1 MATRCVSCAPL
12 WNSRSSSGSAVE
24 DCGPFPPAAFPPRI
38 SASKCWVAKGDEGPS
53 PHLVNEGS
61 VRQGEAGR
69 SDTTGQFLPFPKVL
83 QFLGKA
89 WFRLCNLRHKH
100 VVTIRRKPGGLICW
114 WRSLVN
120 TGMNSQDGIL
130 MFYLYMQI
138 RIDMKMGRKKSQ
150 KYNQCLS
157 HYPFGSVLLQSS
169 LFARSVL
176 FWLSSNLLFPS
187 LASKQADVILF
198 RQQTQR

>member
-1 MATRCVSCAPL
+1 M
-12 WNSRSSSGSAVE
+12 
-24 DCGPFPPAAFPPRI
+24 
-38 SASKCWVAKGDEGPS
+38 
-53 PHLVNEGS
+53 
-61 VRQGEAGR
+61 
-69 SDTTGQFLPFPKVL
+69 
-83 QFLGKA
+83 
-89 WFRLCNLRHKH
+89 
-100 VVTIRRKPGGLICW
+100 CW

-176 FWLSSNLLFPS
+176 FWLSSNLLFSS

>member
-12 WNSRSSSGSAVE
+12 WNSRSSSGSGVE
-24 DCGPFPPAAFPPRI
+24 DCGPFPPAAFPPGI

-83 QFLGKA
+83 QFLGKG

-100 VVTIRRKPGGLICW
+100 VVTIRRKPAGLICW

-138 RIDMKMGRKKSQ
+138 RIDMKMGRKKI
-150 KYNQCLS
+150 
-157 HYPFGSVLLQSS
+157 
-169 LFARSVL
+169 
-176 FWLSSNLLFPS
+176 
-187 LASKQADVILF
+187 SKI
-198 RQQTQR
+198 

>member
-1 MATRCVSCAPL
+1 MKAVSGKERLGEVTPQD
-12 WNSRSSSGSAVE
+12 SSCPSQ
-24 DCGPFPPAAFPPRI
+24 
-38 SASKCWVAKGDEGPS
+38 KCYSSWEKGG
-53 PHLVNEGS
+53 LGS
-61 VRQGEAGR
+61 VIW
-69 SDTTGQFLPFPKVL
+69 D
-83 QFLGKA
+83 
-89 WFRLCNLRHKH
+89 HKH
-100 VVTIRRKPGGLICW
+100 VVTIRRKPGGLMCW

-120 TGMNSQDGIL
+120 TGMNSQNGIL

-176 FWLSSNLLFPS
+176 FWLSSNLLFSS